1 MNSDGNTEF
10 QDAGNRYNASLQSTS
25 EAYQGA
31 IQPQGHLPSRLPDS
45 NGVRARHE
53 DSSQIDVDLIRDT
66 PRIDSRLAAALLD
79 AQNFRAMPV
88 FIPDPS
94 KVLSLE
100 DIISPNDKA
109 IESSVTFL
117 DWVKLEKL
125 SSMHEIPRDIPPGAP
140 ASGDHIVDN
149 KSYNVQKAPFSDLG
163 SSFHQQDNAIE
174 LTATQIDGLRR
185 KHERINRQAPN
196 LEQASKC
203 QAPAPQRAVETAKCI
218 LLPLSI
224 QLPSGPPLACIAK
237 GNTNS
242 ASRFLKDGNLV
253 GFVPGCG
260 KVNAKYMLPM
270 VKAPGPFPPPSPRQL
285 AGTLFGKSTLAPKI
299 PPLPSQILQS
309 PSKSEL
315 WGGESFEVCCSGAVE
330 TGTSTPE
337 LTEDDGS
344 SFDEEDE
351 EDY

>member
-1 MNSDGNTEF
+1 MNSDGNTEI
-10 QDAGNRYNASLQSTS
+10 QDARNWYNASQQSAS
-25 EAYQGA
+25 EAYQGT
-31 IQPQGHLPSRLPDS
+31 IQPHGHLPGRFPDS
-45 NGVRARHE
+45 NGVRARRE
-53 DSSQIDVDLIRDT
+53 DSSQIDADLIRDT

-79 AQNFRAMPV
+79 AQNFRAMPI

-109 IESSVTFL
+109 VESSVTFL
-117 DWVKLEKL
+117 DWFELEKL
-125 SSMHEIPRDIPPGAP
+125 SSTHEIPRDIPPGAP

-149 KSYNVQKAPFSDLG
+149 TSCNVQKAPFSDLG

-174 LTATQIDGLRR
+174 LTATHMDGLRR
-185 KHERINRQAPN
+185 KHERLDRQAPN
-196 LEQASKC
+196 LGQASKG
-203 QAPAPQRAVETAKCI
+203 QAPAPQRVVGTAKST

-224 QLPSGPPLACIAK
+224 QLPSGSTPACIAK

-242 ASRFLKDGNLV
+242 VSRFLKDGNSV
-253 GFVPGCG
+253 GFVPRCG

-285 AGTLFGKSTLAPKI
+285 AGALFGKSTLAPKI

-309 PSKSEL
+309 PSKPEL
-315 WGGESFEVCCSGAVE
+315 WGGESFGVCCSGAVD